1 MAKAET
7 EIEISGDDQKCSG
20 AAEGTG
26 PAAPGARRS
35 TAETLKAERR
45 WPRHS
50 AKPEPTSR
58 WRQKDH
64 VK

>member
-1 MAKAET
+1 VAKAET

-20 AAEGTG
+20 AAEGSG
-26 PAAPGARRS
+26 SAAPGARRS

-58 WRQKDH
+58 WHKKDH
-64 VK
+64 VE